1 MIFTLGQTELDELL
15 IMIKT
20 KLPDGGVVIL
30 RGDLAAGKTTLVSKF
45 VKFMGGGD
53 SVTSPTFS
61 IQNCYENNIFH
72 YDIYNHGFEHF
83 LSLGMFEE
91 LEKEGFHFVEWGE
104 ENLISLLKRAG
115 FEAIVIDIEKFEAI
129 RKYRVE
135 EVSSA

>member
-1 MIFTLGQTELDELL
+1 
-15 IMIKT
+15 
-20 KLPDGGVVIL
+20 
-30 RGDLAAGKTTLVSKF
+30 
-45 VKFMGGGD
+45 
-53 SVTSPTFS
+53 
-61 IQNCYENNIFH
+61 
-72 YDIYNHGFEHF
+72 
-83 LSLGMFEE
+83 MFEE